1 MLEAVR
7 SDDRRVSAPMPAGG
21 REAEEPDGTLLHS
34 ILTEGPSAVYR
45 PPSDGSDPSSPA
57 DLENGID
64 FGYSQKFFHIADGNL
79 YSVFSPLQG
88 RSYGGKPSF
97 LRKQQCVVRESQGR
111 GRKNPKRGLKFHNFL
126 PSESITSE
134 KEDKS
139 LSGEGEIWKV
149 HAECRLREE
158 HGTKQIMVSNWS
170 VSEGNASDPRHPED
184 PSVSPAVEALRA
196 VRLDRGPGP
205 SFSSKG
211 TELNAIVDRLG
222 SAPRSI
228 HPTELRLRRPCPSPK
243 SSSRAHKS
251 PGGCTAPR
259 GSRRKRRKPLR
270 TRKVVPYHQYLSMLE
285 DDQAAPLDLSR
296 RSLSPSSEDTEG
308 PAPSD
313 LPDGVPP
320 PATASEDSQRLS
332 DSAEPMGSSVS
343 MGIAQIPVYP
353 CPVRI
358 CIRPVPVTVPDSSRR
373 VSVTPPETPT
383 GGTKTRSTLPS
394 SQGWETGVR
403 APGDADDR
411 RGTPRPKARSNQRT
425 IIRKKLEDTF
435 RQNGFLVKT
444 KQVSDG
450 EATFCKFRQLKKYT
464 RYYLKSWQDH
474 LPEEV
479 HKLWKGFLPPKTAIP
494 ANGAGKREECKAVAE

>member
-57 DLENGID
+57 
-64 FGYSQKFFHIADGNL
+64 
-79 YSVFSPLQG
+79 
-88 RSYGGKPSF
+88 SYGGKPSF